1 MSEEDDDPK
10 EASTINRKSGRAEQV
25 EVISGRERRR
35 AWTTEQKLQIVA
47 ESCEAG
53 ASPIAVAR
61 RYGIGSGLLYTWRQ
75 QLVRGE
81 LGTVVPEPTSGFA
94 RVEIV
99 PTPAGTEMP
108 AAAAREPA
116 GGIAPPDRGTRLA
129 ILGQSD
135 GRIEIVLT
143 SGVVLR
149 VGAAVDQGALC
160 RVLAALSVR

>member
-10 EASTINRKSGRAEQV
+10 EASTISRKSGRAEQV

-108 AAAAREPA
+108 AAAREPE
-116 GGIAPPDRGTRLA
+116 GGIAPPDQGTRLA
-129 ILGQSD
+129 ILDQSD

>member
-10 EASTINRKSGRAEQV
+10 EASTINRRAGRGGPV

-47 ESCEAG
+47 ESLEAG

-61 RYGIGSGLLYTWRQ
+61 RHGIGSGLLYTWRQ

-81 LGTVVPEPTSGFA
+81 LGTVVPQPTPGFA

-99 PTPAGTEMP
+99 PTPAGPEMP
-108 AAAAREPA
+108 AAMPHKPA
-116 GGIAPPDRGTRLA
+116 GGIALPDGETRLA

-135 GRIEIVLT
+135 GRIEIVLA
-143 SGVVLR
+143 SGVVVR

-160 RVLAALSVR
+160 RVLAALSGR